1 MSSIFDEFAE
11 QPKKRT
17 TFITV
22 LCILT
27 FVYSGFL
34 FFSNIYGYFT
44 AKETA
49 AQMQVMQKMTQS
61 DSMFAKNGS
70 KKAVKDTAAD
80 KEAKAFTRQ
89 VFGSMANSFT
99 EDNIKK
105 NAIGAII
112 AAIFCLSGAF
122 LMFRLNKK
130 GYYLYVVG
138 TLIGIAIPLLLY
150 GSNLVGILGS
160 VVSGFFGLIF
170 CILYG
175 VNLKDM
181 K

>member
-27 FVYSGFL
+27 FVGSGFG
-34 FFSNIYGYFT
+34 FFSNIYGYLT

-49 AQMQVMQKMTQS
+49 QQMQGMKKLAETDSAFAPQKGKAPEK
-61 DSMFAKNGS
+61 DSLKAKES
-70 KKAVKDTAAD
+70 AVVTKK
-80 KEAKAFTRQ
+80 
-89 VFGSMANSFT
+89 VFNVFANSFT

-105 NAIGAII
+105 NSLGAIAAAILCIIGAI
-112 AAIFCLSGAF
+112 
-122 LMFRLNKK
+122 LMWKINKK
-130 GYYLYVVG
+130 GYYFYLLG
-138 TLIGIAIPLLLY
+138 TLLGIAIPLMIY
-150 GSNLVGILGS
+150 GNNLVGIGGS
-160 VVSGFFGLIF
+160 VVSGFFGLVF